1 MSYIRFSQ
9 KQIKD
14 LVKNG
19 VAKDITNLVDRAE
32 IQENYRIIGVSYGTY
47 GINALL
53 LMGEETKTL
62 YAVTARTSA
71 ISVLF

>member
-14 LVKNG
+14 LVRNG

-32 IQENYRIIGVSYGTY
+32 IQENYRIIGVSHGTY